1 MAIDKSLYEA
11 PDGKKNKKILLA
23 SESPA
28 EEADLELD
36 SLMKQYEEWKK
47 KNKGSFQ
54 DFLDDDA
61 PVVTIKLA
69 DGGSAEV
76 EKDLL
81 GKRVRELMDEGYEFG
96 EAVRQAMKEGY
107 AKGGRAGYINRIRAA
122 EKNKND

>member
-47 KNKGSFQ
+47 KYQK
-54 DFLDDDA
+54 
-61 PVVTIKLA
+61 
-69 DGGSAEV
+69 
-76 EKDLL
+76 
-81 GKRVRELMDEGYEFG
+81 
-96 EAVRQAMKEGY
+96 
-107 AKGGRAGYINRIRAA
+107 
-122 EKNKND
+122 